1 MENADSRHSDRR
13 TFLKRSA
20 QVAAAAVGALPSLA
34 AAPPAH
40 AGAGGG
46 RRPGETAHNTRI
58 VSYSDVDGRGGAFKL
73 AILERAGR
81 WYLYAGHLWHR
92 GWSILDVTDPE
103 EPEYVRFI
111 PGPDNTWTIQ
121 MDVNAGKMIT
131 ALERMPASWG
141 GDPTRPFDEGVL
153 IWDIETD
160 PTNPTRLGHF
170 RTGGTGTHRNFY
182 PGGRYVHLAAGMPGY
197 QGNIYV
203 IIDILDPSRP
213 VEAGRWWV
221 PGQHTA
227 GGEQLSEPGVS
238 LHGPPHVVG
247 DRAFLSYGGA
257 GMIILDIQDVARP
270 QLVGRLDFSP
280 PFLSNIGVHSVLPL
294 PARQLAAVCSEA
306 IGEDCGEPLNHT
318 SLVDISDP
326 SQPVLR
332 SVFPV
337 PVPPEGAGF
346 SDFCQREGGRFG
358 PHNFNQHH
366 HSPHTDHSDRLI
378 YQTYFSAGLR
388 IYDIENPRLPQEVGY
403 FIPPDPT
410 QRFGP
415 VPSGTIVQSEDVLV
429 DRRGFIYLSNKQQ
442 GIWILRYTGPG
453 AGPGRDD
460 DDDD

>member
-1 MENADSRHSDRR
+1 MTPDHPGRR

-20 QVAAAAVGALPSLA
+20 QVAVAAASIGALPG
-34 AAPPAH
+34 PAQP
-40 AGAGGG
+40 GDREG
-46 RRPGETAHNTRI
+46 RRARGTAHNVRV
-58 VSYSDVDGRGGAFKL
+58 VSYTDVGGRGGAFKL
-73 AILERAGR
+73 AILERAKR
-81 WYLYAGHLWHR
+81 WYLYMGHLWHR
-92 GWSILDVTDPE
+92 GWSILDVTDPRR
-103 EPEYVRFI
+103 PRLVQFI
-111 PGPDNTWTIQ
+111 SGPDNTWTIQ
-121 MDVNAGKMIT
+121 MDVNDGKMIT

-141 GDPTRPFDEGVL
+141 GDPNRPFDEGVI

-160 PTNPTRLGHF
+160 PTNPTPLGHY

-197 QGNIYV
+197 RGNIYV
-203 IIDILDPSRP
+203 IIDISDPTHP

-221 PGQHTA
+221 KGQHAA
-227 GGEQLSEPGVS
+227 GGEQLAEPGVS

-247 DRAFLSYGGA
+247 NRAFLSYGGA
-257 GMIILDIQDVARP
+257 GLIILDISDVGHP
-270 QLVGRLDFSP
+270 QLLGRLGFSP
-280 PFLSNIGVHSVLPL
+280 PFLSNIGVHSALPL
-294 PARQLAAVCSEA
+294 PDRKLAAVCSEA

-326 SQPVLR
+326 RQPVLR
-332 SVFPV
+332 ALFPV
-337 PVPPEGAGF
+337 PVPPEDAPF
-346 SDFCQREGGRFG
+346 ADFCQRQGGRFG

-388 IYDIENPRLPQEVGY
+388 IYDITNLRLPVEVGY

-410 QRFGP
+410 ERFGP

-429 DRRGFIYLSNKQQ
+429 DRRGYIYLSNKQQ

-453 AGPGRDD
+453 LRA
-460 DDDD
+460 